1 MKTFTLEIITP
12 EKVAYKN
19 EVEQISIPAFE
30 GEMGVL
36 PGHID
41 YLAVLNSGEIRIK
54 PAKDDEPKLFA
65 VSGGFA
71 EIHPKNVVIL
81 CETAEAAEEINIERA
96 ELSKQRALLE
106 MASRKAGFLTGCAKE
121 KLIQAKSGIKDKI
134 DTANMEAAIQRSVAR
149 LKVVSDL
156 KKQKKKKINR

>member
-1 MKTFTLEIITP
+1 MKTFSLEIITP
-12 EKVAYKN
+12 DKIAYKDD
-19 EVEQISIPAFE
+19 VEQIAIPAFD

-41 YLAVLNSGEIRIK
+41 YLTMLNPGEIRIK
-54 PAKDDEPKLFA
+54 KNDELNLFA

-81 CETAEAAEEINIERA
+81 CETAEAAEEINAERA
-96 ELSKQRALLE
+96 ELSELR
-106 MASRKAGFLTGCAKE
+106 AKE
-121 KLIQAKSGIKDKI
+121 KLKAKEKA
-134 DTANMEAAIQRSVAR
+134 DTAQIEAQIQIAAAR

-156 KKQKKKKINR
+156 KKRKKKRIT

>member
-1 MKTFTLEIITP
+1 MVAYMKTFSLEIITP
-12 EKVAYKN
+12 EKVAYKE

-41 YLAVLNSGEIRIK
+41 YLTMLNPGEIRIK
-54 PAKDDEPKLFA
+54 KDDELKLFA

-71 EIHPKNVVIL
+71 EIHPKNVVVL
-81 CETAEAAEEINIERA
+81 CETAESAEEIDIEKA
-96 ELSKQRALLE
+96 ELSKQRA
-106 MASRKAGFLTGCAKE
+106 KE
-121 KLIQAKSGIKDKI
+121 KLKNVGADLSAQSSQIESQIQLA
-134 DTANMEAAIQRSVAR
+134 VAR

-156 KKQKKKKINR
+156 KKQKKKRIT